1 MHRLHDNNIK
11 NRLENL
17 CGPLTGFFIENIYAV
32 TSRDLSVL

>member
-17 CGPLTGFFIENIYAV
+17 CGTLTGFIIY
-32 TSRDLSVL
+32 VLITDTEYG